1 MRPDTAQLLE
11 GAELHHGV
19 GHVVGEG
26 GPQADVEAGYA
37 PGAADRAA
45 CAGRAVGALVSRTVW
60 LAAGGWRGGGL
71 GLTQRGKRAVVELQ
85 LDPRLDHGDRNPH
98 ARRHLRHMAA
108 ARRCAEVGVGGP
120 GRLAR
125 TAPVTTPA
133 SGAAGVWAR
142 ACFESS

>member
-11 GAELHHGV
+11 GAKLHHGV
-19 GHVVGEG
+19 GHVVDEG

-45 CAGRAVGALVSRTVW
+45 CAGRAVGALVSRYW
-60 LAAGGWRGGGL
+60 LAVGGWQSVAGGGG

-85 LDPRLDHGDRNPH
+85 LDPCLDHGDRNPH

-108 ARRCAEVGVGGP
+108 ARRCAEVGWEGRGGWHA
-120 GRLAR
+120 RLR
-125 TAPVTTPA
+125 
-133 SGAAGVWAR
+133 
-142 ACFESS
+142 